1 MRISDWSSDVCSS
14 DLYFLSRNNVRTK
27 SWGFFGEAYWNVT
40 DNVKVTAGLRL
51 TRDSKRAVLY
61 PSQLLLGGGGTSGG
75 SVSGGYPADPPLVQR
90 WTKPTGRLVIDWKP
104 DWSFTDDSLV
114 YASASRGYKGGGAN
128 PARPGIS
135 DVNRSEEHTSALQ
148 S

>member
-51 TRDSKRAVLY
+51 TRASKRAVLY

-90 WTKPTGRLVIDWKP
+90 WPKPTGRLVLESGRAAGREGVCQFW
-104 DWSFTDDSLV
+104 
-114 YASASRGYKGGGAN
+114 
-128 PARPGIS
+128 
-135 DVNRSEEHTSALQ
+135 
-148 S
+148 